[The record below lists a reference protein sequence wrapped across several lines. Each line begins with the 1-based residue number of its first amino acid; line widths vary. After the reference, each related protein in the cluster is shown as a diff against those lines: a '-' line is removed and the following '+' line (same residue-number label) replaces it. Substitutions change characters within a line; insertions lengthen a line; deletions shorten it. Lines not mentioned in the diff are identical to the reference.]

1 MRTARHFYA
10 VSLFACLV
18 FMLLW
23 SVSVVAVS
31 SPGSELLRPADT
43 SSPRDTLTS
52 FIADANKYIED
63 FRHGQVGEKSYF
75 AFRRASQALDYS
87 TTADGDSWFIRSLRI
102 ALLQEILAR
111 IELPSENEVPGDRE
125 VTEGNISQWK
135 IPNTTI
141 TIVKIVDSTGADQY
155 LFSAETVQELDSLYR
170 QVKHLPYRPG
180 TVVGLYE
187 EMIKVD
193 SQLLNQE
200 QLLRDRLKP
209 ADTSSPRSTLEGFL
223 ENVNRGYALVTE
235 ANTAL
240 QATPPTMTPEQARE
254 LEHSAKQFLQRASDT
269 FDLSLIPETLRQ
281 ALSVDH
287 SLKLKEIFDRMLLP
301 PLDAIPTQQMIDSLR
316 KEAQISAQQPAP
328 PFRWKMPN
336 TKIEIV
342 EIQEG
347 DRQGQFLFSAGTVR
361 RVGDIYNKVKDLPY
375 RKPYFGGTEQEYLSP
390 DLSPDFYTN
399 YISASGYL
407 IPQLHLRGR
416 LIEVLPNWV
425 KAKIGKQMLW
435 QWIGLLFSVLVAL
448 YVIFTVIRYVKLAA
462 DHFKSPQIDWL
473 RLMAA
478 VLLLIFFALLDQ
490 FVEEALNLSG
500 HLRVIVAMLSSALI
514 FLVAAW
520 LTFLFCRTIAE
531 TIVSTSPLHTM
542 SSESSLLRISASV
555 VGFLIAVGII
565 INGFKTLGA
574 DLVPLLAGL
583 GIGGLAVALA
593 AQSSIA
599 NFIGGLILLSNK
611 PVRVGDFCRYGE
623 DPSADWLRIG
633 TIEEINWI
641 STRIRG
647 IDRTVTTIP
656 NAEFANMHIVN
667 LSRRDQRLMRTTLQL
682 RYETTPEQ
690 MRYILVKLRELLLG
704 HPMVSAEPARVRLTG
719 FAAYSKDIE
728 IYGYLKCTEQHEFLA
743 IQEDLLMRIEDI
755 ITEAGSGFAFPSQT
769 AYLARD
775 KGLDDER
782 RKEAETQVDHLR
794 LTNKLPFPE
803 FEEEVRKQ
811 IENTLDYPPEGS
823 PHHKS
828 YK

>member
-1 MRTARHFYA
+1 M
-10 VSLFACLV
+10 
-18 FMLLW
+18 
-23 SVSVVAVS
+23 
-31 SPGSELLRPADT
+31 
-43 SSPRDTLTS
+43 TL
-52 FIADANKYIED
+52 
-63 FRHGQVGEKSYF
+63 
-75 AFRRASQALDYS
+75 
-87 TTADGDSWFIRSLRI
+87 
-102 ALLQEILAR
+102 
-111 IELPSENEVPGDRE
+111 
-125 VTEGNISQWK
+125 
-135 IPNTTI
+135 
-141 TIVKIVDSTGADQY
+141 
-155 LFSAETVQELDSLYR
+155 
-170 QVKHLPYRPG
+170 
-180 TVVGLYE
+180 
-187 EMIKVD
+187 
-193 SQLLNQE
+193 
-200 QLLRDRLKP
+200 
-209 ADTSSPRSTLEGFL
+209 
-223 ENVNRGYALVTE
+223 
-235 ANTAL
+235 
-240 QATPPTMTPEQARE
+240 EQARE
-254 LEHSAKQFLQRASDT
+254 LERSAKQYLQRASDAL
-269 FDLSLIPETLRQ
+269 DLSRIPDTLRQ
-281 ALSVDH
+281 PLSVDY

-301 PLDAIPTQQMIDSLR
+301 PLDAIPTQQMIDSLS
-316 KEAQISAQQPAP
+316 KEGQISSQQPAS
-328 PFRWKMPN
+328 PFRWKIPN
-336 TKIEIV
+336 TQIEIV

-347 DRQGQFLFSAGTVR
+347 DRQEQFLFSAGTVR
-361 RVGDIYNKVKDLPY
+361 RITDIYNKVMDLPY
-375 RKPYFGGTEQEYLSP
+375 RKSYFGGMEQEYLSP
-390 DLSPDFYTN
+390 ELSPAFYTN
-399 YISASGYL
+399 YVSASGYL

-425 KAKIGKQMLW
+425 KAKVGKQMLW
-435 QWIGLLFSVLVAL
+435 QWIGLLCSVLVAL

-462 DHFKSPQIDWL
+462 EHFKSPGIDWL
-473 RLMAA
+473 RLLAA
-478 VLLLIFFALLDQ
+478 ALLLTFCALLDQ
-490 FVEEALNLSG
+490 FLEEALNLSG
-500 HLRVIVAMLSSALI
+500 YLRVIVTMLSSALI
-514 FLVAAW
+514 FLVSAW
-520 LTFLFCRTIAE
+520 LTFVFCRTIAE
-531 TIVSTSPLHTM
+531 TIVSTSRMHTM

-623 DPSADWLRIG
+623 DPSGDWLRIG

-690 MRYILVKLRELLLG
+690 MRYILIKLRELLLG

-719 FAAYSKDIE
+719 FSAYSKDIE
-728 IYGYLKCTEQHEFLA
+728 IYGYLKCTEQPEFLA

-782 RKEAETQVDHLR
+782 RNEAETQVDRLR
-794 LTNKLPFPE
+794 STNKLPFPE
-803 FEEEVRKQ
+803 FEEEEREQ